1 MSVAAVKQLCTPNAI
16 VTQPNRAGGGG
27 RRTYLGEVLVG
38 DFSDAE
44 FVQRR
49 PCNVPK
55 REDISRKSR
64 WPLTASGVR
73 RDKAALSS
81 GCKSHPATLQP
92 EAAGAAMEVTK

>member
-44 FVQRR
+44 SCSGGRATFPNAKIFHANPAGPSPLWVNRAGSATSAAGR
-49 PCNVPK
+49 VYVLPNVP
-55 REDISRKSR
+55 
-64 WPLTASGVR
+64 PGAPGTR
-73 RDKAALSS
+73 RGHS
-81 GCKSHPATLQP
+81 
-92 EAAGAAMEVTK
+92 